1 MIDSYG
7 RKINYLRLSVT
18 DRCNLRCQY
27 CMPENGIEK
36 MEHKDILSIEEMDA
50 IVGIFAKMGITKIRL
65 TGGEPL
71 VRGGILTLIEKIK
84 AHTEIKEV
92 ALTTNGLLLKDM
104 AQDLKDSGLDRVNIS
119 VDSLDPEKFSR
130 MTRGGHLEDLLAG
143 IKEAKRVGLT
153 PIKLNVVLI
162 GGFNDDE
169 IPDFVAMT
177 KEEAIDVRFIEL
189 MPIGEVARWSKNN
202 FLANQTVLER
212 VPELTP
218 VEDEDPASPAK
229 YYRLPGGKGKIGL
242 ISPITCK
249 FCEDCNRIRLTPE
262 GKLKY
267 CLHSDEEFDLKKA
280 LDEGVDLRKYIIESI
295 QKKPKEHNLENGKSI
310 LRNMVQIG
318 G

>member
-143 IKEAKRVGLT
+143 IEEAKRVGLT

-202 FLANQTVLER
+202 FLANHTVLER

>member
-36 MEHKDILSIEEMDA
+36 MEHKDILSIEDMDT
-50 IVGIFAKMGITKIRL
+50 IVGVFAKIGITKIRL

-84 AHTEIKEV
+84 AHTEIKEI

-104 AQDLKDSGLDRVNIS
+104 AQDLKDSGLNRVNIS
-119 VDSLDPEKFSR
+119 VDSLDSKKFSD

-143 IKEAKRVGLT
+143 IEEAKRVGLT

-162 GGFNDDE
+162 GGFNDGE
-169 IPDFVAMT
+169 IPDFVALT
-177 KEEAIDVRFIEL
+177 KDEAIDVRFIEL
-189 MPIGEVARWSKNN
+189 MPIGEVARWSKSN

-280 LDEGVDLRKYIIESI
+280 LEEGRDLKAYIQESI
-295 QKKPKEHNLENGKSI
+295 LKKPKEHNLENGKSI

>member
-1 MIDSYG
+1 
-7 RKINYLRLSVT
+7 
-18 DRCNLRCQY
+18 
-27 CMPENGIEK
+27 MPENGIEK
-36 MEHKDILSIEEMDA
+36 MEHKDILSIEDMDT

-71 VRGGILTLIEKIK
+71 VRGGILILIKKIK
-84 AHTEIKEV
+84 AHPEIKEV

-130 MTRGGHLEDLLAG
+130 MTRGGRLEDLLAG
-143 IKEAKRVGLT
+143 IEEAKRVGLT

-229 YYRLPGGKGKIGL
+229 YYRLPGGKGKVGL

-267 CLHSDEEFDLKKA
+267 CLHSDEEFDLKQA
-280 LDEGVDLRKYIIESI
+280 LEEGRDLEAYIQECIL
-295 QKKPKEHNLENGKSI
+295 KKPKEHNLENGKSI

>member
-50 IVGIFAKMGITKIRL
+50 IVGVFAKMGITKIRL

-104 AQDLKDSGLDRVNIS
+104 AQDLKDSGLNRVNIS
-119 VDSLDPEKFSR
+119 VDSLDSKKFSD

-143 IKEAKRVGLT
+143 IEEAKRVGLT

-169 IPDFVAMT
+169 IPDFVALT
-177 KEEAIDVRFIEL
+177 KDEAIDVRFIEL

-280 LDEGVDLRKYIIESI
+280 LEEGRDLKAYIQESI

>member
-130 MTRGGHLEDLLAG
+130 MTRGGHLDDLLAG

-202 FLANQTVLER
+202 FLANQTVLEQ

-218 VEDEDPASPAK
+218 VEEEDPSSPAK

-280 LDEGVDLRKYIIESI
+280 LDEGVDLSKYIIESI
-295 QKKPKEHNLENGKSI
+295 RKKPKEHNLENGKSI

>member
-36 MEHKDILSIEEMDA
+36 MEHKDILSIEEMDT

-71 VRGGILTLIEKIK
+71 VRGGILTLIKKIK
-84 AHTEIKEV
+84 AHQEIKEV
-92 ALTTNGLLLKDM
+92 ALTTNGLLLKEM
-104 AQDLKDSGLDRVNIS
+104 ARDLKDSGLDRVNIS

-177 KEEAIDVRFIEL
+177 KDQAIDVRFIEL
-189 MPIGEVARWSKNN
+189 MPIGEVARWSKSN

-229 YYRLPGGKGKIGL
+229 YYRLPGGKGKVGL

-280 LDEGVDLRKYIIESI
+280 LDEGVDLSKYIIESI

-310 LRNMVQIG
+310 IRNMVQIG